1 MAAMAGERQAAAVRL
16 ATVEMVAVPMVEEA
30 MAAAAMVMVEVEM
43 ASAVLSEVE
52 MVRAEVAMAM
62 AEAVEEARAT
72 VEEAK
77 AVVETGVVMAAA
89 EREEAEQVAAKEVVR
104 ADSVPAV
111 ASAVAVCKAPS
122 RPQIAGCD
130 PCSLLTTI
138 LPQMWHRSCHPVR
151 RRRTE
156 PHGSPGCPSGSSG
169 RWGCLTRRQLQSQRM
184 CAQSR

>member
-1 MAAMAGERQAAAVRL
+1 
-16 ATVEMVAVPMVEEA
+16 

-43 ASAVLSEVE
+43 AAVETAVEARARAEAGKAAVELVEVE
-52 MVRAEVAMAM
+52 MAM
-62 AEAVEEARAT
+62 AEAVRATVVAAT